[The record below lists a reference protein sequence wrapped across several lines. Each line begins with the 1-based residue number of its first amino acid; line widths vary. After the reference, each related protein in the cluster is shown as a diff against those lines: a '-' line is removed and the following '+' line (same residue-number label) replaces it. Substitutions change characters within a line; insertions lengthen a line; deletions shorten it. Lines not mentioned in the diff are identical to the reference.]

1 MEATAKIRT
10 AIDTT
15 ITISKIEITTISS
28 RERDREKTKT
38 SPSLWSSSLS
48 HRSWTLLMNK

>member
-38 SPSLWSSSLS
+38 SP
-48 HRSWTLLMNK
+48 R